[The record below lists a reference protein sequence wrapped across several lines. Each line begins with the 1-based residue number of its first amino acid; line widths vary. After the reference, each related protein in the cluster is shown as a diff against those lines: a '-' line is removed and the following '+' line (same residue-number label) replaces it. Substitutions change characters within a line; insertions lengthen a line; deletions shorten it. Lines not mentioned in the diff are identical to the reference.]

1 MKKSLEKRPF
11 YEHFL
16 FLGPVSIIFFITIVL
31 PFFVGLYYSFT
42 DWNGIFPTMNLVYF
56 ENYLKI
62 FRQKS
67 SFLGAA
73 GFTIKFAIL
82 NSLLIIALGLILA
95 VLLVQPL
102 KYKGSFRVL
111 FYLPQT
117 MGGLILGFIW
127 QFLFTSGFSQL
138 GELSSIPLLQLPW
151 LGTENTAFAG
161 LLIVSTWQNVG
172 YVMVI
177 MTAGFLSIPKSLF
190 ESAHIDGAGGMTIFS
205 RIMVPAA
212 MPFLTVSTFW
222 TLAQSLKMFELN
234 MSLTKGGPFGSTV
247 SIAMNIYKEAFQK
260 NRYGLASAE
269 SIIFFL
275 MIMILMS
282 IQLSFSKKREGRY
295 S

>member
-1 MKKSLEKRPF
+1 MKKTLSNRPF

-16 FLGPVSIIFFITIVL
+16 FLGPVSIVFFITVIL
-31 PFFVGLYYSFT
+31 PFFAGLFYSFT
-42 DWNGIFPTMNLVYF
+42 DWNGISPTMNFVCF
-56 ENYLKI
+56 ENYIKL
-62 FRQKS
+62 FSERS
-67 SFLGAA
+67 SFVNASL
-73 GFTIKFAIL
+73 FTAEFALL
-82 NSLLIIALGLILA
+82 NSLCVILLGLLLA
-95 VLLVQPL
+95 GLLVQPI
-102 KYKGSFRVL
+102 KRKGEFRFI

-127 QFLFTSGFSQL
+127 QFIFVTGFPQI
-138 GELSSIPLLQLPW
+138 GEVSSIPLFQLPW

-190 ESAHIDGAGGMTIFS
+190 ESARIDGAGGLAIFS
-205 RIMVPAA
+205 KIMLPAA
-212 MPFLTVSTFW
+212 MPFMTVSIFW

-234 MSLTKGGPFGSTV
+234 MSLTKGGPFRSTV
-247 SIAMNIYKEAFQK
+247 SIAMNIYQEAFQK

-282 IQLSFSKKREGRY
+282 VQLHFSRKREVKY